1 MNDNLQKLDGVIRC
15 LDLISVQGRQEIRA
29 LDAAYR
35 LLEDV
40 MSDLATAPKEVSQ
53 ASE

>member
-40 MSDLATAPKEVSQ
+40 MNNLATAPQ
-53 ASE
+53 ATAQAAE

>member
-40 MSDLATAPKEVSQ
+40 MNNLATPSKEVAQ